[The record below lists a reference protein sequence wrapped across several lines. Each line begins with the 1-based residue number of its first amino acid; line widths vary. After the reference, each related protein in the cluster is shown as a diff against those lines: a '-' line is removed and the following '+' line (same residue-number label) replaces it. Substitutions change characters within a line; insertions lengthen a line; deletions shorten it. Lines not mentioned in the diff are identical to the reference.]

1 MSVTYRLSRRWL
13 LHSAQLSARAARLL
27 VLMKSILKGSGDGSG
42 AGHGA
47 DQSRQLEPIWHTNL
61 ACSQSNNIQQL
72 ALAGWTHGRQLLK
85 QWAILKCCIQSLQ
98 SFMLRVAVGE
108 VQIMRKDRGINGAC

>member
-47 DQSRQLEPIWHTNL
+47 DQSRQLEPIVRL
-61 ACSQSNNIQQL
+61 IMFGM
-72 ALAGWTHGRQLLK
+72 AGIPPN
-85 QWAILKCCIQSLQ
+85 AAANS
-98 SFMLRVAVGE
+98 E
-108 VQIMRKDRGINGAC
+108 VLSV